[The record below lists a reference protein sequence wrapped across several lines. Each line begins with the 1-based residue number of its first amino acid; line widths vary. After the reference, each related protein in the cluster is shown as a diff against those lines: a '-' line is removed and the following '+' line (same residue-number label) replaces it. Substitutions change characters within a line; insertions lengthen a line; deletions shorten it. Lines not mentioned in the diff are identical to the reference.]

1 MMMGVV
7 VLNFFFVKNEVFV
20 STMVSNLRSKKK
32 FSAKKNPRK
41 FKKEFAKIF
50 EVVSFSVLQGWVK
63 ISPVNKEERSLTN
76 EQAEK

>member
-1 MMMGVV
+1 MRFLSQLWYQTWG
-7 VLNFFFVKNEVFV
+7 
-20 STMVSNLRSKKK
+20 
-32 FSAKKNPRK
+32 AKTSFQLQKNPRK